1 MSEKEALPCTHV
13 CGWSSF
19 EREREKAKKRKKK
32 TAACFSYYRGGLWLA
47 QAGTAGLKE
56 EMAEDFFPV
65 RSLTPVSQRHVS
77 EKREVKSVG
86 GFFRDL
92 CKRKLSECW
101 SG

>member
-1 MSEKEALPCTHV
+1 MEQLRARKRESQKAEEENDSLLFLLP
-13 CGWSSF
+13 
-19 EREREKAKKRKKK
+19 R
-32 TAACFSYYRGGLWLA
+32 GLWLA

-86 GFFRDL
+86 GFFQYVF
-92 CKRKLSECW
+92 
-101 SG
+101 SGLMLLFWEKKI